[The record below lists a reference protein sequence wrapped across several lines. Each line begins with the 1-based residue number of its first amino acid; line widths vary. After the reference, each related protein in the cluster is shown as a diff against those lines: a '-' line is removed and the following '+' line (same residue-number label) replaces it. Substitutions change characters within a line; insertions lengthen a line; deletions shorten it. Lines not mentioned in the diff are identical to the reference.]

1 MHVRELFDLHGR
13 TALVTGGGRGIGRHL
28 ALGLAEAGAD
38 VLVASRRLGACEEVA
53 RVIEGHGRR
62 AAARAC
68 DLARPE
74 EVDALAAWAIA
85 EAGRLHVLVND
96 AGVIWGAPTL
106 EFPMHGWDRVFGVN
120 VRALWQL
127 SQRVA
132 RHMRDA
138 GGGAILHVTSISARR
153 GAEESAEPA
162 IAYGASKGAVEA
174 LTRDMAVKLAPHN
187 IRVNAIA
194 PGPFDTEMMDYV
206 RGDVQRWREFH
217 RQVPMRRSGLEE
229 DIKGVGVFL
238 ASDAAAFVTGTTLVV
253 DGGTLAAGGAR
264 FPGPDAERG
273 PVSGRIEER

>member
-1 MHVRELFDLHGR
+1 MHVRELLDLRGR

-38 VLVASRRLGACEEVA
+38 VLVASRSLASCQEVV
-53 RVIEGHGRR
+53 RTIEGLGRR
-62 AAARAC
+62 ASARAA

-74 EVDALAAWAIA
+74 EVDALADWAIA

-106 EFPMHGWDRVFGVN
+106 EYPLQGWDRVFGVN

-132 RHMRDA
+132 RHMREA
-138 GGGAILHVTSISARR
+138 GGGAILHVTSISAWR

-194 PGPFDTEMMDYV
+194 PGPFDTGMLDYV
-206 RGDVQRWREFH
+206 RGDARRWRDFH
-217 RQVPMRRSGLEE
+217 RQVPLRRPGCED

-238 ASDAAAFVTGTTLVV
+238 ASDAAAYVTGTTVVV

-264 FPGPDAERG
+264 YPGPDAERA
-273 PVSGRIEER
+273 PVAGRPGRG